1 MTTTQQRQEVVQ
13 LVEEAVIA
21 GARRQKACEVIG
33 LSIRTLQRWKPSG
46 VDDVQPDRRPMAE
59 RPVPPNQLT
68 TEERELL
75 LKTCNQAE
83 YASLPPSQ
91 IVPKLADKG
100 VYLASES
107 TFYRILKAEGQLNQR
122 GRARKRRQVGPPRT
136 HFAHGPNQVWTWD
149 ITFLP
154 SKVRGQFYYLYLIE
168 DIYSRFGVAWEVH
181 ECESGEL
188 AVELMQKALLR
199 ENLHT
204 QRPILH
210 SDNGSAMKSQTLRAK
225 LHEWGI
231 SPSYSRPGV
240 SDDNAFV
247 ESLFRTLK
255 YCPKWPVKGFS
266 NLEEAR
272 TWAQKF
278 MKWYN
283 HEHQHSQIR
292 FVTPAQRHCRE
303 DWTILSKRH
312 QLYQEAKA
320 SHPERWKGRKTR
332 NWEPIGPVALNPV
345 KPTVLKEAIA

>member
-21 GARRQKACEVIG
+21 GSRRQKACEIIG
-33 LSIRTLQRWKPSG
+33 LSIRTLQRWKPRG
-46 VDDVQPDRRPMAE
+46 VDAVQPDLRPMAE

-83 YASLPPSQ
+83 YASLPPAQ

-247 ESLFRTLK
+247 ESFFRTLK
-255 YCPKWPVKGFS
+255 YCPKWPVNGFTCI
-266 NLEEAR
+266 EEAR
-272 TWAQKF
+272 LWVQRF
-278 MKWYN
+278 MTWYN
-283 HEHQHSQIR
+283 KEHQHSQIR
-292 FVTPAQRHCRE
+292 FVTPFQRHRGLDAAILAQREQVYAAARE
-303 DWTILSKRH
+303 KR
-312 QLYQEAKA
+312 
-320 SHPERWKGRKTR
+320 PERWTGKTR
-332 NWEPIGPVALNPV
+332 NWEPIGTVALNPI
-345 KPTVLKEAIA
+345 KLPSLREAAA